1 MGLLAVLT
9 DVARPLREE
18 TRLEQF
24 LANGFCKG
32 AIIALV
38 ALGFG
43 LIYTTTRVFHIAHA
57 SIYVLSAYALYAAV
71 VRLRFPLPVALVLGV
86 LVAIITGVLV
96 DWSVYQP
103 LAKRS
108 ASAAVVLISS
118 LGVQIVIDNLIA
130 ICFGNQT
137 QILRVG
143 VERTLSFG
151 SIILTQ
157 VQIAQA
163 IVGIVLTGVFW
174 LFLKHSRT
182 GQHCR
187 AVSDD
192 ETLASVLGLRVNH
205 IRLVAFGLGS
215 AFAAIG
221 SILVAL
227 DVGMDPHVGLSVV
240 LTAAVAC
247 IIGGLR
253 NFLAPAVGGVL
264 LGLTQSLVVWRTS
277 AKWEEAVTFGILIL
291 FLLFRRRGLFG
302 VIRRAEET
310 P

>member
-1 MGLLAVLT
+1 MI
-9 DVARPLREE
+9 
-18 TRLEQF
+18 QF

-32 AIIALV
+32 AVIALV

-57 SIYVLSAYALYAAV
+57 AIYVLGAYALYAALV
-71 VRLRFPLPVALVLGV
+71 LLKLPLPAAVGFGL
-86 LVAIITGVLV
+86 LVAVIAGMLV
-96 DWSVYQP
+96 DWTVYQP

-118 LGVQIVIDNLIA
+118 LGVQIVFENLIA
-130 ICFGNQT
+130 LGFGNQT
-137 QILRVG
+137 QILRAG
-143 VERTLSFG
+143 IEKTFSFG

-163 IVGIVLTGVFW
+163 VVGILITGAFF

-182 GQHCR
+182 GQLCR
-187 AVSDD
+187 AISDD
-192 ETLASVLGLRVNH
+192 EILASVLGARVKR
-205 IRLVAFGLGS
+205 IRILVFALGS

-221 SILVAL
+221 SMLVAL
-227 DVGMDPHVGLSVV
+227 DIGIDPHIGFSAV

-253 NFLAPAVGGVL
+253 NFLAPAAGGVL
-264 LGLTQSLVVWRTS
+264 LGLTQSLIVWRTS
-277 AKWEEAVTFGILIL
+277 SKWEESVTFGILIL
-291 FLLFRRRGLFG
+291 FLLFRRQGLFG
-302 VIRRAEET
+302 GVRRADERA
-310 P
+310 

>member
-1 MGLLAVLT
+1 ML
-9 DVARPLREE
+9 
-18 TRLEQF
+18 QF

-32 AIIALV
+32 AVIALV

-57 SIYVLSAYALYAAV
+57 AIYVLGAYALYAAMV
-71 VRLRFPLPVALVLGV
+71 LLKLPLPVAVGFAL
-86 LVAIITGVLV
+86 LVAIIAGMLV

-118 LGVQIVIDNLIA
+118 LGVQIVIENLIA
-130 ICFGNQT
+130 LGFGNQS
-137 QILRVG
+137 QILRAG
-143 VERTLSFG
+143 VERTFSFG
-151 SIILTQ
+151 PVILTQ

-163 IVGIVLTGVFW
+163 IVGIVLTGAFW
-174 LFLKHSRT
+174 LFLKHSRA
-182 GQHCR
+182 GQLCR
-187 AVSDD
+187 AISDD
-192 ETLASVLGLRVNH
+192 ETLASVLGVRVRR
-205 IRLVAFGLGS
+205 IRLLAFGLGS

-221 SILVAL
+221 SMLVAL
-227 DVGMDPHVGLSVV
+227 DVGTDPHVGFSAV
-240 LTAAVAC
+240 LAAAVAC

-253 NFLAPAVGGVL
+253 NFLAPAAGGLL

-291 FLLFRRRGLFG
+291 FLLFRRQGLFG
-302 VIRRAEET
+302 GGGRVEEAR
-310 P
+310 

>member
-1 MGLLAVLT
+1 ML
-9 DVARPLREE
+9 
-18 TRLEQF
+18 QF

-32 AIIALV
+32 AVIALV

-57 SIYVLSAYALYAAV
+57 AIYVLGAYALYTAMIWFK
-71 VRLRFPLPVALVLGV
+71 LPLPVAVGFGILVTIIAGM
-86 LVAIITGVLV
+86 LVE
-96 DWSVYQP
+96 WSVYQP

-118 LGVQIVIDNLIA
+118 LGVQIVFENLIA
-130 ICFGNQT
+130 LGFGNQT
-137 QILRVG
+137 QILRAG
-143 VERTLSFG
+143 VERTFSFG

-163 IVGIVLTGVFW
+163 IVGIVLTGAFW

-182 GQHCR
+182 GQLCR
-187 AVSDD
+187 AISDD
-192 ETLASVLGLRVNH
+192 ETLASVLGVRVNR
-205 IRLVAFGLGS
+205 IRIFVFAAGS
-215 AFAAIG
+215 AFAGIG
-221 SILVAL
+221 SMLVAL
-227 DVGMDPHVGLSVV
+227 DVGTAPHVGFAAV

-253 NFLAPAVGGVL
+253 NFLAPAAGGVL

-277 AKWEEAVTFGILIL
+277 AKWEESVTFGILIL
-291 FLLFRRRGLFG
+291 FLLLRRQGLFG
-302 VIRRAEET
+302 VVRRAEET
-310 P
+310 A